1 MKKKN
6 LKTLAKLLLTP
17 LLMILL
23 GVVLMVRP
31 DSASALVGKI
41 AGWILIFLGGGMILD
56 TMLSRIDMPGK
67 VLFAAAA
74 LAAGVWLVRNPLRL
88 AAAIG
93 RIAGLLILVRGVQDM
108 INASRWKC
116 GYRYAILSTVVGAVL
131 ILLPMTTSRIVVV
144 LLGILV
150 TVLGVLMARDR
161 LKIGKLL
168 PDGEQIIDI
177 E

>member
-1 MKKKN
+1 MKKN
-6 LKTLAKLLLTP
+6 DFAALAKRMLTP

-41 AGWILIFLGGGMILD
+41 AGWILIILGGGLILN
-56 TMLSRIDMPGK
+56 TFLTRSGLTGK
-67 VLFAAAA
+67 VLFAAVA
-74 LAAGVWLVRNPLRL
+74 LAAGIWLVRNPLRL

-93 RIAGLLILVRGVQDM
+93 RIAGMLILIRSIQDI

-116 GYRYAILSTVVGAVL
+116 RMGYAIVAALTGTIL
-131 ILLPMTTSRIVVV
+131 ILLPMTTSRLVMVFVGLI
-144 LLGILV
+144 V
-150 TVLGVLMARDR
+150 TVLGVLTARDR
-161 LKIGKLL
+161 LKFGKLL
-168 PDGEQIIDI
+168 PDGENIIDA